1 MKKRLLFTLV
11 TFFMAVTSFSQ
22 EVTTFAGSGS
32 YGDTDGTGAAASFRF
47 PHGVAIDAVGNVYVA
62 DRNNYKIRKITPMGE
77 VSTLAG
83 SGSLGNADG
92 LGTAASF
99 NYPTGIAID
108 ATGNLYV
115 ADSENHKI
123 RKITPAGVVS
133 TLAGSGLPGNT
144 NGTGTSASFKAP
156 LGVTVDAAGNVYVA
170 DSQNHKIRKI
180 TPAGVV
186 STFAGSGGA
195 GSTDGAGSVASFNL
209 PAGVAV
215 DASGNVFVADLY
227 NHKIRKIT
235 PTGAVSGFAGSG
247 SLGSTDGIGVAASF
261 HYPHGVAVNASG
273 VVYVAGYY
281 DNTNQQ
287 QIHFL
292 KHPLQLPLEG

>member
-227 NHKIRKIT
+227 YHN
-235 PTGAVSGFAGSG
+235 
-247 SLGSTDGIGVAASF
+247 
-261 HYPHGVAVNASG
+261 N
-273 VVYVAGYY
+273 
-281 DNTNQQ
+281 
-287 QIHFL
+287 
-292 KHPLQLPLEG
+292 LQHTQLLRH